1 MRNSTIEIIP
11 LAANCGAKILGIDL
25 NSASDAD
32 LDVVRETVYAHG
44 VVTLPDQNLTP
55 ASQVRLAERFG
66 TPEPHK
72 IAKGLDE
79 FPVITRVHKAAGDA
93 ATFGVGWHSDNS
105 FQETPTSISMLA
117 ARKIPPVGGDTLYAN
132 QYLAYEELSD
142 GMKSMLGQMTAVHS
156 AKYAF
161 TVPTAVERYGNED
174 ATISYEMNDI
184 VYAEVEHP
192 VVRTHPE
199 TGAKALYVNPMF
211 TIRFKDMTEA
221 ESQPLLTYLCAQ
233 ATRPE
238 LQCRVQWS
246 DDAVTLWDNRC
257 VQHYAMDDYRQYERV
272 LDRITIKGDRPV

>member
-93 ATFGVGWHSDNS
+93 ATFGGVALGQFLPGNTNLD
-105 FQETPTSISMLA
+105 FD
-117 ARKIPPVGGDTLYAN
+117 VGGT
-132 QYLAYEELSD
+132 
-142 GMKSMLGQMTAVHS
+142 
-156 AKYAF
+156 
-161 TVPTAVERYGNED
+161 
-174 ATISYEMNDI
+174 
-184 VYAEVEHP
+184 
-192 VVRTHPE
+192 
-199 TGAKALYVNPMF
+199 
-211 TIRFKDMTEA
+211 
-221 ESQPLLTYLCAQ
+221 
-233 ATRPE
+233 
-238 LQCRVQWS
+238 
-246 DDAVTLWDNRC
+246 
-257 VQHYAMDDYRQYERV
+257 
-272 LDRITIKGDRPV
+272 